1 MTLVPKLHGFKL
13 ILFMILRCYI
23 RTHKKKPA
31 VEKYFTITQM
41 ISSSRILSWWV
52 YKLSRIRIRI
62 IKNTLIEWFIHRY
75 KIDLGEFQ
83 RDATKDYSTFNDF
96 FTREIKPELRPVM
109 GSKHEVV
116 SPVDGIVVAFGRI
129 HGDTIV
135 QLKNSYYSLK
145 QLVDKNEE
153 LTVEYLN
160 GYFATIYL
168 APNNYHRVHMP
179 LDGTLKNSKLIPGKI
194 FPVNQNSLKK
204 ITNLYIK
211 NQRLINVFDNPISPF
226 ILILV
231 AALNVSSITTSWQS
245 RLGNNEK
252 LISKGEEMGRFNLG
266 STVLLLF
273 PETSQLQWL
282 DTLTVGENLKMGEI
296 IAQISN
302 Y

>member
-1 MTLVPKLHGFKL
+1 
-13 ILFMILRCYI
+13 
-23 RTHKKKPA
+23 
-31 VEKYFTITQM
+31 M

-145 QLVDKNEE
+145 QLVDENEE
-153 LTVEYLN
+153 LTLEYLN

-245 RLGNNEK
+245 RLENNEK
-252 LISKGEEMGRFNLG
+252 LIMLSKGEEMGQFNLG

-273 PETSQLQWL
+273 PETSQLQWF
-282 DTLTVGENLKMGEI
+282 DTLKVGDNLKMGEI
-296 IAQISN
+296 IAQISK